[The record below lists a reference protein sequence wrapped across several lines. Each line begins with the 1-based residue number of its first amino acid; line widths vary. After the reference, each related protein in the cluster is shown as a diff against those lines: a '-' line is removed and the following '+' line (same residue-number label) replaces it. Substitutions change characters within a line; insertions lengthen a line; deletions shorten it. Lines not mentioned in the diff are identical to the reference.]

1 MPNTREKLIELLDEA
16 DEWADHK
23 CDELECETCPADK
36 MKSNCVQQ
44 LMVDRLIA
52 NGVTVQKWIP
62 VTERL
67 PESYRLVLAV
77 CKNGKIFVGEYVDL
91 GWRTLWRIK
100 TARDSTKEIT
110 QIVTHWM
117 PLPEPPK
124 GE

>member
-1 MPNTREKLIELLDEA
+1 MREKLIELLNEA
-16 DEWADHK
+16 EEWADHK

-52 NGVTVQKWIP
+52 NGVTISNLETVKEWIP

-67 PESYRLVLAV
+67 PDRNDIVIAFYPTMRGTS
-77 CKNGKIFVGEYVDL
+77 GEM
-91 GWRTLWRIK
+91 
-100 TARDSTKEIT
+100 
-110 QIVTHWM
+110 QIHKAWAMSDTCTHWM
-117 PLPEPPK
+117 PLPEAPK

>member
-16 DEWADHK
+16 EEWADHR
-23 CDELECETCPADK
+23 CDELECETCSADK
-36 MKSNCVQQ
+36 MKGNCVQQ

-67 PESYRLVLAV
+67 PEGMDWVLCA
-77 CKNGKIFVGEYVDL
+77 CKDGEVRILCYDYIMDDWDIHGRPTCYGKAF
-91 GWRTLWRIK
+91 
-100 TARDSTKEIT
+100 
-110 QIVTHWM
+110 VTHWM

>member
-1 MPNTREKLIELLDEA
+1 MENEKLIELV
-16 DEWADHK
+16 
-23 CDELECETCPADK
+23 CDALEDG
-36 MKSNCVQQ
+36 CVGHCNYPYCYR
-44 LMVDRLIA
+44 VNNVVKNLIA
-52 NGVTVQKWIP
+52 NGVVISNSETTTKWIP

-67 PESYRLVLAV
+67 PDKYQLVLAA

-91 GWRTLWRIK
+91 GWRTLWLIR

-117 PLPEPPK
+117 PLPQPPK

>member
-1 MPNTREKLIELLDEA
+1 MGEKLIELFTEA
-16 DEWADHK
+16 EENAADFCIDHHCEDCPARKFGMDCRKSLQADH
-23 CDELECETCPADK
+23 
-36 MKSNCVQQ
+36 
-44 LMVDRLIA
+44 LIS
-52 NGVTVQKWIP
+52 NGVTFATDNKWIP

-67 PESYRLVLAV
+67 PDKYQFVLAV

-91 GWRTLWRIK
+91 GWRTLWRIR

-117 PLPEPPK
+117 YLPQPPK